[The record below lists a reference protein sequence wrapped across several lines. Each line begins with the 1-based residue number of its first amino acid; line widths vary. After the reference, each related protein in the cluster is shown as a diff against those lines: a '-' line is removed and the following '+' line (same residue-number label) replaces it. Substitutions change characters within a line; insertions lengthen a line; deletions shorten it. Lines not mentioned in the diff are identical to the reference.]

1 VHSSVAHTS
10 EPIDIDAIDAIAMS
24 SDDEEN
30 VDINLEQELGT
41 FDGPLSVTK
50 GDANTKPG
58 ANPRKAEA
66 IWRGRA
72 VRFSGQY
79 DEGRTKT

>member
-1 VHSSVAHTS
+1 MGLWVTCSVAKTHRS
-10 EPIDIDAIDAIAMS
+10 VVWVWVSWVRVQVGPP
-24 SDDEEN
+24 
-30 VDINLEQELGT
+30 V
-41 FDGPLSVTK
+41 DGPLSVTK

-72 VRFSGQY
+72 VRFSGRY
-79 DEGRTKT
+79 DVGRTKT